1 MALRAPSH
9 LSTSSKRLWRTIA
22 EDYFSGSGEDVPLLI
37 LTTMLECRDLADEA
51 RQVIAR
57 EGISVPTADGGVKTN
72 PACAVLRDARSQM
85 IRCAA
90 ELGLD
95 PDAT

>member
-1 MALRAPSH
+1 MALRAPAH
-9 LSTSSKRLWRTIA
+9 LSPASKKLWRTVA
-22 EDYFSGSGEDVPLLI
+22 MDYFNQVGEDVPLLI
-37 LTTMLECRDLADEA
+37 LTTMCECRDLADEA
-51 RQVIAR
+51 RRVIAK

-95 PDAT
+95 PDGP